1 MGADTPLTS
10 PERHVSDPE
19 GAARDDET
27 GDPDSPGSPV
37 RDTPRPESA
46 PREAE
51 GGLPRA
57 LVVLLAAASV
67 VIVVAGI
74 AGVAWLV
81 GPLFL
86 ALVIVITVHPVH
98 GRLVRLGLPG
108 WAASGVLLLCVY
120 GVLLVL
126 AGTIVVSAAR
136 LATVL
141 PGYAAEA
148 NGLLS
153 GVLGRLAEFGVGPE
167 QLRALAASLDT
178 SRLVGLVSGLLLGL
192 TGLLGNLVFL
202 LSLLLFLSFEA
213 AGVDRRRA
221 LLAEDH
227 AEAAAALTRF
237 ASGTRRYMAVNT
249 VFGLLVGAVDAVA
262 LALLGVP
269 LALLWGLLA
278 FITNYIPYVGFWVG
292 LVPPMVLA
300 LLVGGW
306 PLTVTVVAIYLVV
319 NFVLTSLIQPR
330 FIGDAVGLSVTVVLI
345 GLVFWGWLLGPI
357 GAVLATPLTLLAKVL
372 LVDVDPRA
380 RWANALI
387 GSSPRPRTPASAA
400 VGDPAASPSPP

>member
-1 MGADTPLTS
+1 MPDTPEVH
-10 PERHVSDPE
+10 ERHHGEAPPPD
-19 GAARDDET
+19 GAAR
-27 GDPDSPGSPV
+27 
-37 RDTPRPESA
+37 
-46 PREAE
+46 AE
-51 GGLPRA
+51 GPGPSARAVVGGALPRA

-67 VIVVAGI
+67 VIIAAGI

-126 AGTIVVSAAR
+126 AGTIVVSGAR
-136 LATVL
+136 LATIL

-153 GVLGRLAEFGVGPE
+153 GLLSRLTDFGVGPD
-167 QLRALAASLDT
+167 QLRTLAASLDT

-227 AEAAAALTRF
+227 AEAAAALTHF

-249 VFGLLVGAVDAVA
+249 VFGLLVGAVDAIA

-269 LALLWGLLA
+269 LAVLWGLLA

-292 LVPPMVLA
+292 LVPPMILA

-306 PLTVTVVAIYLVV
+306 PLTLTVVAVYLVV
-319 NFVLTSLIQPR
+319 NFVLTSLVQPR
-330 FIGDAVGLSVTVVLI
+330 FIGDAVGLSVTMVLV

-387 GSSPRPRTPASAA
+387 GSAPTAPEAPPGPPPAQPDGDDGEDAHPAPPPSA
-400 VGDPAASPSPP
+400 GDHG

>member
-1 MGADTPLTS
+1 MEADAPLAS
-10 PERHVSDPE
+10 PERHES
-19 GAARDDET
+19 G
-27 GDPDSPGSPV
+27 
-37 RDTPRPESA
+37 PESA
-46 PREAE
+46 ARAAE

-74 AGVAWLV
+74 AGVSWLV

-108 WAASGVLLLCVY
+108 WAASGVVLLCVY

-227 AEAAAALTRF
+227 AEAAAALALF

-269 LALLWGLLA
+269 LAVLWGLLA

-330 FIGDAVGLSVTVVLI
+330 FIGDAVGLSVTVVLV

-380 RWANALI
+380 HWANALI

-400 VGDPAASPSPP
+400 VEDPVASPSPP

>member
-1 MGADTPLTS
+1 MAVGPA
-10 PERHVSDPE
+10 HE
-19 GAARDDET
+19 GR
-27 GDPDSPGSPV
+27 GP
-37 RDTPRPESA
+37 
-46 PREAE
+46 
-51 GGLPRA
+51 LPRA
-57 LVVLLAAASV
+57 LVVLLAAASTV
-67 VIVVAGI
+67 VVAAGI
-74 AGVAWLV
+74 AGVSWLV

-98 GRLVRLGLPG
+98 GRMVRAGLPG
-108 WAASGVLLLCVY
+108 WAASGVLLVCVY

-126 AGTIVVSAAR
+126 AGVIVVSVAR

-153 GVLGRLAEFGVGPE
+153 GVLGRLTELGVGPE
-167 QLRALAASLDT
+167 QLRAIAASLDT
-178 SRLVGLVSGLLLGL
+178 SRLVGLASGLLLGV

-213 AGVDRRRA
+213 AGVERRRA

-292 LVPPMVLA
+292 LVPPMILA

-306 PLTVTVVAIYLVV
+306 PLTLTVVAIYLVV
-319 NFVLTSLIQPR
+319 NFVLTSLVQPR

-345 GLVFWGWLLGPI
+345 GLVFWGWLLGPV

-380 RWANALI
+380 HWANALI
-387 GSSPRPRTPASAA
+387 GSAPTYRDAPPDALSEQPEEGGDSDDPHPARPSAG
-400 VGDPAASPSPP
+400 GDRG